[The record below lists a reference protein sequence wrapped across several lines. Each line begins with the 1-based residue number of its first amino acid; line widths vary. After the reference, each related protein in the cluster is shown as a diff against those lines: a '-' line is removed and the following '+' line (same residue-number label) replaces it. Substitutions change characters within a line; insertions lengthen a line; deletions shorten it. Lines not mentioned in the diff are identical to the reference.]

1 MMPAMDHAY
10 SIDRI
15 RVPNVSLK
23 VLNLLGKTLIRDKP
37 ELMNP
42 SIAASLDRLA
52 TQVAEVD
59 AAMMQRFREVN
70 PQVLASEAEFDRA
83 ADAAWVWL
91 RKLLEGWRD
100 IGVHPGLA
108 ALPPDLQV
116 KVGLPKLREKAER
129 ARDLHERLFGAE
141 GTNWVMSSFIEQCE
155 TMATILGVIEADG
168 LRDDLE
174 SVAGP
179 ELPLLIQYMQVHY
192 AAMVTTRMSRETGP
206 VENFRVLRTK
216 LRWWIDHYKN
226 TVESLRDPDDP
237 KTFEVVDR
245 ALRSL
250 ILLSQRTGNGAVAPD
265 LGDVLDEL
273 PA

>member
-1 MMPAMDHAY
+1 
-10 SIDRI
+10 
-15 RVPNVSLK
+15 
-23 VLNLLGKTLIRDKP
+23 
-37 ELMNP
+37 
-42 SIAASLDRLA
+42 
-52 TQVAEVD
+52 
-59 AAMMQRFREVN
+59 
-70 PQVLASEAEFDRA
+70 
-83 ADAAWVWL
+83 
-91 RKLLEGWRD
+91 
-100 IGVHPGLA
+100 
-108 ALPPDLQV
+108 
-116 KVGLPKLREKAER
+116 
-129 ARDLHERLFGAE
+129 
-141 GTNWVMSSFIEQCE
+141 MSSFIEQCE
-155 TMATILGVIEADG
+155 TMATILGIIEADG

-273 PA
+273 PK